1 MEYKFWE
8 VEYNITKGC
17 IPIMLKAF
25 SCGTRFVITSKE
37 LYEYENLIDEH
48 FYCKRI
54 VKNTDPSNKYI
65 IVTND
70 ERRRLI
76 PILKKLQS
84 ELSI

>member
-8 VEYNITKGC
+8 GEYNITKGC

-25 SCGTRFVITSKE
+25 SCGTRFVINKKE
-37 LYEYENLIDEH
+37 LNENHIDEH

-54 VKNTDPSNKYI
+54 EKNTDPSNKYI